1 MGNSLP
7 ERTDDEWKKL
17 IDSTSID
24 SARKAS
30 EKKYG
35 QLASDEINYLRNRC
49 VTDGFF
55 LGYGILGYSRMSP
68 DLHGNVFAWL
78 NRTQNEQYRLILEPR
93 GHFKTTT
100 VTITDAIQCVLPNP
114 NAAWPR
120 CIGSNCRVLFGHES
134 HEGATRFLYETTRH
148 FTNNPRLMGLF
159 PELVPNPRVQR
170 MNKTELELPRSE
182 HWGEPTFDT
191 IGVGGHSQGRHY
203 NFIKLD
209 DIFGDKARDSAVE
222 RASLIQWFDNIQA
235 FLVRLT
241 LDHMDLIGT
250 RYSLDDVYGH
260 AIKQYGTRMIKY
272 IRRIQEKFKQ
282 PDGTEILKYIFHEE
296 FNDAAVEILRKN
308 IKVWNAQYVN
318 DPREGL
324 SEFQSNW
331 KRFYYWAGRDRIS
344 VFTGDTTLAP
354 TTINVKDLDILILVD
369 PATSGPRGIVVIG
382 TDAKG
387 RVFVLDAFKTP
398 LKIEEQANE
407 IFKLVQRWWPRA
419 VVIEKVIFSAIYKVW
434 FQAEMKLRNLRF
446 NIIEAEPRRIST
458 TMDKSKTGR
467 VRALSQWFSAGQI
480 YFNEGQTEL
489 IEEFDNFGA
498 TDDFHM
504 LDALAYGPDYWRSGI
519 SRDQMEKYKKIEEE
533 LLNDRDVITGYS
545 A

>member
-7 ERTDDEWKKL
+7 ERSDEDWAKL
-17 IDSTSID
+17 IDQTSINA
-24 SARKAS
+24 ARKAS
-30 EKKYG
+30 EKKYEK
-35 QLASDEINYLRNRC
+35 LASDEINYLKNRC

-55 LGYGILGYSRMSP
+55 LGYGILGYTRMSP
-68 DLHGNVFAWL
+68 DLHGNVCAWL
-78 NRTQNEQYRLILEPR
+78 GRTQSEQYRMVLMPR

-100 VTITDAIQCVLPNP
+100 VTITDSIQCVLPNP
-114 NAAWPR
+114 DAAWPR
-120 CIGSNCRVLFGHES
+120 CIGSNCRILFGHES

-170 MNKTELELPRSE
+170 MNKTELELPRTE

-203 NFIKLD
+203 NLIKLD

-222 RASLIQWFDNIQA
+222 RATLIQWFDNIQA

-241 LDHMDLIGT
+241 LDHIDLLGT

-260 AIKQYGTRMIKY
+260 AIKQYGDRMIKY
-272 IRRIQEKFKQ
+272 IRRIQEK
-282 PDGTEILKYIFHEE
+282 DSNGVLKYIFSEE
-296 FNDAAVEILRKN
+296 FNDRAVEILRKN
-308 IKVWNAQYVN
+308 LKVWQAQYVN

-324 SEFQSNW
+324 SEFNPSW
-331 KRFYYWAGRDRIS
+331 KRFYYWASRDKIN

-354 TTINVKDLDILILVD
+354 TSVNVRDLDILILVD
-369 PATSGPRGIVVIG
+369 PATTGPRGIIVIG
-382 TDAKG
+382 CDTKG
-387 RVFVLDAFKTP
+387 RIFVLDTIKKP
-398 LKIEEQANE
+398 IKVEEQAGE

-419 VVIEKVIFSAIYKVW
+419 VVIEKVIFSALYKVW
-434 FQAEMKLRNLRF
+434 FEAEMRLRNLRF
-446 NIIEAEPRRIST
+446 NIIEAEPKKIST
-458 TMDKSKTGR
+458 TLDKSKLGR

-480 YFNEGQTEL
+480 YFNEGQHEL

-498 TDDFHM
+498 TDDYHL
-504 LDALAYGPDYWRSGI
+504 LDALAYGPDYWRHGT
-519 SRDQMEKYKKIEEE
+519 SREQMEKYHKIEEE
-533 LLNDRDVITGYS
+533 ILLDRDVMTGYS